1 MLCSGQQPDE
11 SFERVAPN
19 YYTRGSI
26 EVWDFIRDQQLN
38 YHLGNAIK
46 YICRA
51 GHKPGNSGAADLQ
64 KAIHYLQNEF
74 QHHVDAASNGIQSS
88 VRRTEWHGFAG
99 DASEF
104 DR

>member
-1 MLCSGQQPDE
+1 MAHTSP
-11 SFERVAPN
+11 AH
-19 YYTRGSI
+19 YTRGSI

-51 GHKPGNSGAADLQ
+51 GYKSPDTKVDDLK
-64 KAIHYLQNEF
+64 KAIHYLENELLYTH
-74 QHHVDAASNGIQSS
+74 QPADDG
-88 VRRTEWHGFAG
+88 RTVPFRVYADDWEPSKGC
-99 DASEF
+99 SESF